1 MTETRPTRYETD
13 AVIIGAGPVGLF
25 GVFQLGMLRLS
36 CHVVDALPVPGG
48 QLTALYPEKP
58 IYDIPGFPTILAGDL
73 VDRLTEQA
81 APFNPQYHLGVTVTA
96 LTGLPD
102 GRWAVELSDGGALI
116 APVVV
121 IAAGPGAFGPNR
133 PPLPGLADFEGRS
146 VFYMGRRRED
156 LRGRRVVIA
165 GGGDSAVDWAISL
178 AGLAAE
184 VAVIHRRAKFRA
196 APASEARLRELVER
210 RAIELV
216 VPYQLHGL
224 EGHDGRLTAVVA
236 ADLEGRTRRLPA
248 DVLLACFGL
257 ASQLGPIAQ
266 WGLAMDGHTI
276 TVDPATMATN
286 LPGVFAIGDIAGY
299 AGKLK
304 LILQGFSESAL
315 AAHAAFAV
323 ARPGQALHFEHS
335 TTSGVPL
342 PS

>member
-1 MTETRPTRYETD
+1 MTETRPTRHETD

-25 GVFQLGMLRLS
+25 AVFQLGMLRLS
-36 CHVVDALPVPGG
+36 CHLVDALPVPGG

-73 VDRLTEQA
+73 VERLTEQA

-96 LTGLPD
+96 LTRLPD
-102 GRWAVELSDGGALI
+102 GRWAVELSDGASLI

-146 VFYMGRRRED
+146 VFYMVRRRED

-184 VAVIHRRAKFRA
+184 VTVIHRRAKFRA
-196 APASEARLRELVER
+196 APASEARLHDLVDS
-210 RAIELV
+210 RAITLV

-224 EGHDGRLTAVVA
+224 EGRDGRLTAVVV

-248 DVLLACFGL
+248 DVLLAFFGL

-266 WGLAMDGHTI
+266 WGLAMDGHAI

-286 LPGVFAIGDIAGY
+286 LPGVYAIGDIAGY

-304 LILQGFSESAL
+304 LILQGFSEGAV

-335 TTSGVPL
+335 TTSGVPAA
-342 PS
+342 S